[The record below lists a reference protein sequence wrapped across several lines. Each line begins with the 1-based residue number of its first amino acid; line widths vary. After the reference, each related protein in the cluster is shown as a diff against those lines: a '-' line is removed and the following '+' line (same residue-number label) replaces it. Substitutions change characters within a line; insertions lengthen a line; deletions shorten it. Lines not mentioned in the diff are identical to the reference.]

1 MWEVTDVNVCCP
13 GNGSGVGGSRGA
25 GTGVVLSL
33 LLNLPLMSVRSDMVL
48 KPSLVKMLERSARRM
63 TWKKKHSGKRKPY
76 MNRSTD

>member
-1 MWEVTDVNVCCP
+1 MWEVTEVNVCCS

-25 GTGVVLSL
+25 GAGVVLSQ

-63 TWKKKHSGKRKPY
+63 TWKKNHGGKRKP
-76 MNRSTD
+76 